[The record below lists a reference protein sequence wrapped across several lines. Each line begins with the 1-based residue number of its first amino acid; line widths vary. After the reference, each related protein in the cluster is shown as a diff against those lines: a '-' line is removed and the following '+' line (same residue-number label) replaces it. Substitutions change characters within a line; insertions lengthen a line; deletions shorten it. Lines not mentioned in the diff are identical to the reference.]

1 MKKRFVI
8 LCLVCTFLFGLTG
21 CETEVDIDD
30 NQVDDNQVFFDKFA
44 VIETRYNAKHG
55 TLYTVY
61 DKDTMV
67 MYYYLDSMYNHN
79 LCPVYD
85 ENGNV
90 MIYPEKLVED

>member
-1 MKKRFVI
+1 MKKRFII

-21 CETEVDIDD
+21 CETEIDTD
-30 NQVDDNQVFFDKFA
+30 SHQVIFDKFV
-44 VIETRYNAKHG
+44 VIETRRNEEYG

-67 MYYYLDSMYNHN
+67 MYYFTHCDRSRS

>member
-1 MKKRFVI
+1 M
-8 LCLVCTFLFGLTG
+8 CLVCTFLFGLTG
-21 CETEVDIDD
+21 CETEVDTDSH
-30 NQVDDNQVFFDKFA
+30 QVLFDKFI
-44 VIETRYNAKHG
+44 VIETRTNTDYG

-67 MYYYLDSMYNHN
+67 MYYFTHCDRSRS

>member
-8 LCLVCTFLFGLTG
+8 LCLVCMFLFGLTG
-21 CETEVDIDD
+21 CETEIDTD
-30 NQVDDNQVFFDKFA
+30 DHQVYFDKFV
-44 VIETRYNAKHG
+44 VIETRYNPDYG

-67 MYYYLDSMYNHN
+67 MYYFSHSDRSRC

>member
-8 LCLVCTFLFGLTG
+8 LCLACTFLFGLTG
-21 CETEVDIDD
+21 CFETKVDTDSH
-30 NQVDDNQVFFDKFA
+30 QEFFDKFV
-44 VIETRYNAKHG
+44 VIETRNNADYG

-67 MYYYLDSMYNHN
+67 MYYFTRCDRSRS

>member
-1 MKKRFVI
+1 MKKRFII

-21 CETEVDIDD
+21 CGTKVDTD
-30 NQVDDNQVFFDKFA
+30 NHQEFFDKFV
-44 VIETRYNAKHG
+44 VIETRTNANYG

-67 MYYYLDSMYNHN
+67 MYYFTRCDRSRS

-90 MIYPEKLVED
+90 MIYQEKLVED

>member
-1 MKKRFVI
+1 MKKTLFVI
-8 LCLVCTFLFGLTG
+8 IITCFLFCFLTG
-21 CETEVDIDD
+21 CKTTIDTD
-30 NQVDDNQVFFDKFA
+30 NHDVFYDKFV
-44 VIETRYNAKHG
+44 VIETRDNPEYG

-67 MYYYLDSMYNHN
+67 MYYFTHCDRSRS

-90 MIYPEKLVED
+90 MIYSEDK